1 MTHIN
6 ELNER
11 TRHEDMRN
19 QHAALLIAVF
29 SLPMAY
35 RQKVLAYAGR
45 NYKRISQ
52 GMEPEYEAIEW
63 QDTQEADYERGE
75 RERRESEHYDHPK
88 E

>member
-6 ELNER
+6 ELNEH
-11 TRHEDMRN
+11 TRNEDLKHR
-19 QHAALLIAVF
+19 HAALQIAVF
-29 SLPMAY
+29 SLPSEY
-35 RQKVLAYAGR
+35 RKKVLKYAAR
-45 NYKRISQ
+45 NYKRIAK
-52 GMEPEYEAIEW
+52 GMEPEYEAIEY